1 MKYPIIQF
9 IALSDEIRF
18 RIVNI
23 LKQSNSYICE
33 CELAE
38 ILDTPQY
45 NISKHLTILH
55 NAGIIEKRKEGR
67 WTFAYFSK
75 SLDTFMAKILDA
87 FIRIQGEIIKSDIGM
102 VSRINNCNYVGNRN
116 NLNLS

>member
-1 MKYPIIQF
+1 MVKYPIIQF

-23 LKQSNSYICE
+23 LKQSNSKICE
-33 CELAE
+33 YELAE

-87 FIRIQGEIIKSDIGM
+87 FIRIQGETIKFDIGKA
-102 VSRINNCNYVGNRN
+102 SRINNGD
-116 NLNLS
+116 